1 MLLFQ
6 ICIPFALE
14 HFKLRKKIK
23 YLLRYWFTAVGWA
36 LNLTEFL
43 LPPPEDNNGQEH
55 GNGQPVRHDRQQE
68 QIGGQDRALI
78 GLVAHDDLNSNRHL
92 RVNAISAEEFDSD
105 DQSDSE

>member
-23 YLLRYWFTAVGWA
+23 SLLRYWFTAVGWA

-43 LPPPEDNNGQEH
+43 LPPPEDNSGQEH
-55 GNGQPVRHDRQQE
+55 GNGQPARQDRQQPH
-68 QIGGQDRALI
+68 IGGQDRALI
-78 GLVAHDDLNSNRHL
+78 GLGAHDDLNNRNLPSN
-92 RVNAISAEEFDSD
+92 ATSAEEFDGD
-105 DQSDSE
+105 EQSDSE